1 MSDNKSGLYKVIED
15 KVIGIINPP
24 KDEIKRP
31 GNRLWIAV
39 LGFNLTYLAIDLITS
54 VTVGYLTYWYYGVL
68 VFLAGFL
75 PMVAHESLF
84 ANPYASKIQRW
95 ISGIGFGF
103 SILSALSVGVMVVV
117 INVLYDSTP
126 TGKTLEAVA
135 MGLLFLIAIAH
146 GTLLALYFFID
157 EGIRAV
163 QNALTAMAKNEQ
175 KLHELGMA
183 GQIVDKSK
191 TVIDALEKRAN
202 AGEGGLMD
210 AAMEAISGDE
220 WRKAGNKPQQP
231 QRGYAN
237 ETQTPI
243 NSTKNAGE
251 NERSAEKQDNTRPNQ
266 NGR

>member
-31 GNRLWIAV
+31 SNRLWIAV
-39 LGFNLTYLAIDLITS
+39 LGFNITYLAIDLITS

-75 PMVAHESLF
+75 PMVAHEALF

-175 KLHELGMA
+175 KLRELGMA

-220 WRKAGNKPQQP
+220 WRKAGNKQQQP
-231 QRGYAN
+231 QRSFA
-237 ETQTPI
+237 EEERLAAIRQQ
-243 NSTKNAGE
+243 AGQGVTE
-251 NERSAEKQDNTRPNQ
+251 KARSDGNPAPKA
-266 NGR
+266 